1 MGVNFR
7 DSAYTYTDPHGMPSG
22 GDWGIE
28 RMGVLFLDVSEEVL
42 VDSCVLERLDGNP
55 IMLSGYN
62 RNTTIQRN
70 EFVWIG
76 STAIAL
82 WGDTKGTNVTGM
94 GWDGTDGNQP
104 RFIRIL
110 YNFAHE
116 LGIWEKQSSLN
127 YISYNIMIANYH
139 SIMAIDNDYGS
150 CYYKTHHNFFAY
162 AGGMKNDFDGHN
174 NHHYCNIYAYVS
186 QGFEI
191 CSQLKGHEDQFYNN
205 MLVQLHDGDYGRGQT
220 CSGDGKTVCIYMI
233 TRYILPMVKSQSV
246 I

>member
-1 MGVNFR
+1 MPPEDTVYEVVGLKTFFDIQGTQDAPVKNMKIMGVNFR

-28 RMGVLFLDVSEEVL
+28 RMGVLFLEVSEEVL
-42 VDSCVLERLDGNP
+42 VDSCVLERLDGNA

-116 LGIWEKQSSLN
+116 LGIWEKQSSLI
-127 YISYNIMIANYH
+127 ISRQ
-139 SIMAIDNDYGS
+139 S
-150 CYYKTHHNFFAY
+150 
-162 AGGMKNDFDGHN
+162 
-174 NHHYCNIYAYVS
+174 
-186 QGFEI
+186 
-191 CSQLKGHEDQFYNN
+191 
-205 MLVQLHDGDYGRGQT
+205 LVR
-220 CSGDGKTVCIYMI
+220 I
-233 TRYILPMVKSQSV
+233 
-246 I
+246 